1 MSTTLSYI
9 LYFFSA
15 YLLLTLILFLL
26 SYRGSTSASFF
37 ARLLASY
44 LALTVITSYGVF
56 VSIFLR
62 LVGLG
67 RSSQWAAGRA
77 FAWMMAWAVGVRFVV
92 EGKEVL
98 KGTRPAVFVGN
109 HQSELDVLMLGTIF
123 PKHCAV
129 TAKKSLRH
137 IPILGWF
144 MALSGTVFIDRTNRR
159 TAVAAFDG
167 AAAEMQKYR
176 QSVFIFAEG
185 TRSYFDKP
193 DLLPFKKGAFHLA
206 IQAKVPIVPVVVAN
220 YSYVLNVSKW
230 IFKSGT
236 IPIKVLPPIPT
247 AHLTASDVEEL
258 TRTTRELMLKEI
270 VNLAEKGLRESD
282 GAAVGQKAANAVDS
296 SGVAEVSGADAMRG
310 RGL

>member
-1 MSTTLSYI
+1 MSTTLYI

-15 YLLLTLILFLL
+15 YLLLTLTLFLL

-44 LALTVITSYGVF
+44 LALTVATSYGVF

-109 HQSELDVLMLGTIF
+109 HQSCVLSFLWRAPGAALWSERLMLWSRELDVLMLGTIF

-144 MALSGTVFIDRTNRR
+144 SASFPTM
-159 TAVAAFDG
+159 
-167 AAAEMQKYR
+167 
-176 QSVFIFAEG
+176 
-185 TRSYFDKP
+185 
-193 DLLPFKKGAFHLA
+193 LLP
-206 IQAKVPIVPVVVAN
+206 P
-220 YSYVLNVSKW
+220 S
-230 IFKSGT
+230 
-236 IPIKVLPPIPT
+236 
-247 AHLTASDVEEL
+247 
-258 TRTTRELMLKEI
+258 RT
-270 VNLAEKGLRESD
+270 
-282 GAAVGQKAANAVDS
+282 
-296 SGVAEVSGADAMRG
+296 
-310 RGL
+310 